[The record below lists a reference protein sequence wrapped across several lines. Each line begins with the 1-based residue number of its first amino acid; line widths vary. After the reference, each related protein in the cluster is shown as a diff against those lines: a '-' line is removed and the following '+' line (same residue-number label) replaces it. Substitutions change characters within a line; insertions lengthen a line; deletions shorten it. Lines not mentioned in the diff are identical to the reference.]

1 MPDRARP
8 AALTP
13 RLLGRGAAIFVLCLI
28 AGVYGCDAG
37 HGFVKDDF
45 AWIATWHIRTRGGL
59 IRQLASGSGFF
70 RPLVSLSFIVDH
82 AIFGLAPLG
91 YGLTNL
97 ALLLACVGMLYLF
110 FRAVGLRAGVAAGAA
125 LVWALNY
132 QGINMAVLWISG
144 RTALMV
150 TLWAVAAAYAWARG
164 LRATAALFAMLAMW
178 SKEEGFVVPA
188 ILTAWA
194 LIEAGNGGTG
204 TENRAMR
211 AVRETWLLW
220 VVTAASLAA
229 RTWSGALTP
238 ASAPPWYRY
247 QLDPATLAGNALA
260 YMDRSATMAV
270 LTLLVFWLAAGCAR
284 VPLGNSSGL
293 KRKGTIWLLL
303 GFAPT
308 ILLPIRSSLYAVF
321 PSVGAVLVAGDLAER
336 IAARAPPDNVR
347 RAVIVLLLLLVA
359 LLPVYHSRNRR
370 YVREAELSTV
380 IMGELLKIAASS
392 SNGGLVAIRDV
403 RDAPPTAEQAFGT
416 LANEAA
422 LLMTNGKIRL
432 WIDPPP
438 AELAGATPPDIKSAI
453 AVMVVEHGQVER
465 DR

>member
-1 MPDRARP
+1 M
-8 AALTP
+8 P
-13 RLLGRGAAIFVLCLI
+13 RLPGRAAAVFVLCLI

-45 AWIATWHIRTRGGL
+45 AWIATWHLRTHGDL
-59 IRQLASGSGFF
+59 LRQLGAGSGFF
-70 RPLVSLSFIVDH
+70 RPMVSLSFIVDH

-125 LVWALNY
+125 FVWALNH

-144 RTALMV
+144 RTALML
-150 TLWAVAAAYAWARG
+150 TFWAVAAAYAWARG
-164 LRATAALFAMLAMW
+164 LRVTAALFAMLAMW
-178 SKEEGFVVPA
+178 SKEEGFVVPV

-194 LIEAGNGGTG
+194 LMEAGNRGAGA
-204 TENRAMR
+204 ENRAMR
-211 AVRETWLLW
+211 IVRQTWLLW
-220 VVTAASLAA
+220 MVTAVSLAA

-260 YMDRSATMAV
+260 YLDRSVTMPV
-270 LTLLVFWLAAGCAR
+270 LTILTFWLAAGCAR
-284 VPLGNSSGL
+284 VPFGDSSGL

-321 PSVGAVLVAGDLAER
+321 PSVGAVLIAGDLAER
-336 IAARAPPDNVR
+336 IAARAPHDSVK
-347 RAVIVLLLLLVA
+347 RAVVVLLLLLVA
-359 LLPVYHSRNRR
+359 LVPVYHSRNRR

-403 RDAPPTAEQAFGT
+403 RDAPPTAEQAFGS

-453 AVMVVEHGQVER
+453 AVMVVEHGHVER